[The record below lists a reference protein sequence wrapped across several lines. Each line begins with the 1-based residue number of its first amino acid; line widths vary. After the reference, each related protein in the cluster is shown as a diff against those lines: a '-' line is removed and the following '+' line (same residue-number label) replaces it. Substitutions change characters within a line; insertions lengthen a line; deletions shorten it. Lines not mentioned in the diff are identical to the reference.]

1 MICIR
6 SSSCHCHPIISFFIK
21 IQIDLTFLLPAYPG
35 CPGKEAAKW
44 EFVMK
49 ENLGENGACF
59 YSADA
64 LSGTKPTPKGTQS
77 LDTNQ

>member
-1 MICIR
+1 
-6 SSSCHCHPIISFFIK
+6 
-21 IQIDLTFLLPAYPG
+21 LPAYPG